1 MRYAVASQVLT
12 GVHGSMQ
19 RGAHRLHV
27 GGAKRMKAGL
37 PLPVKTRCRGGR
49 SCWFHF
55 AGAVGFTLRLC
66 FSGLTVRWM
75 FCSDMTMA
83 HDRNCIPCV
92 PKR

>member
-49 SCWFHF
+49 SCWFH
-55 AGAVGFTLRLC
+55 LRLFFSVLLFDGC
-66 FSGLTVRWM
+66 FVVT
-75 FCSDMTMA
+75 
-83 HDRNCIPCV
+83 
-92 PKR
+92 